1 MEHHTPIKHSIR
13 RSIFC
18 MHMIYLSDRN
28 TYSLRNVS
36 SKNGK
41 KTSTN
46 SGAGTVY
53 SSGAPEF
60 TPSFQWGSC
69 CSIISFLFSVLQI
82 VVCPFGLFLL
92 AIALSILQFTTFNF
106 SFGIFKLFLP
116 IVLYLITYKV
126 KVKCFIACYHLLVLL
141 I

>member
-1 MEHHTPIKHSIR
+1 
-13 RSIFC
+13 

-53 SSGAPEF
+53 PSGAPEF
-60 TPSFQWGSC
+60 TPSF
-69 CSIISFLFSVLQI
+69 
-82 VVCPFGLFLL
+82 
-92 AIALSILQFTTFNF
+92 
-106 SFGIFKLFLP
+106 
-116 IVLYLITYKV
+116 
-126 KVKCFIACYHLLVLL
+126 
-141 I
+141 